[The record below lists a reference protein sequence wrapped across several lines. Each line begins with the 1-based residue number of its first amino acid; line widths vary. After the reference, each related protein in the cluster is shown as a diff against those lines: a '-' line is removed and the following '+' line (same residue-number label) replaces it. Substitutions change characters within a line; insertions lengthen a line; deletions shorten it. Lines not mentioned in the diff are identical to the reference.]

1 MSLRFLNDHQHIY
14 RHIDALIV
22 HMQIIISQNIGKRKT
37 LRLTM
42 ITTYGVLQN
51 QHSHILQ
58 NEITMEQLFG

>member
-1 MSLRFLNDHQHIY
+1 MDKYIISKAYEETLRNKLYLF
-14 RHIDALIV
+14 
-22 HMQIIISQNIGKRKT
+22 SQNIGKRKT
-37 LRLTM
+37 LRMTM